1 MLQGRD
7 NAGDVEHLDY
17 YQIAHAAYSA
27 MPIELMYIQRLRL
40 FIHLLQ
46 NFDSY
51 LIAAILDNHAIDAD
65 DSWLYA
71 VRQAIK
77 WWQTQLGRERV
88 PDELF

>member
-1 MLQGRD
+1 
-7 NAGDVEHLDY
+7 
-17 YQIAHAAYSA
+17 
-27 MPIELMYIQRLRL
+27 MPIELMYIQRHRL

-77 WWQTQLGRERV
+77 WWQTQLGRERI
-88 PDELF
+88 PDELLNFDCWDGWYMFRDATSKKLKRNI